1 MFDESLHSISDSI
14 LGSTKYK
21 KLKGSGVLKKGEIS
35 ETISFELLCF
45 PIGALICFST
55 NKFKFGK
62 FEWANFSGELENG
75 KSCKGQIA
83 HDFQSINNDVIAF
96 CHSLTV
102 GEIVSIQ
109 KISTKL
115 IGVYFPFSIDFE
127 NIGIKIHIK
136 TSKHSKSTA
145 RRTQVL
151 TGAILEG
158 NEVVLKGDNIVID
171 TANDLLRKLCIL
183 IRPLTCSQV
192 FYIAL
197 TINDTQLAY
206 LSKYTS
212 GEFFGG
218 EYKMLESR
226 SDYLKYLEQGLQK
239 LDTLNAFDFESIND
253 IGHTLAISSS
263 TSLLQ
268 LKLTT
273 LIISL
278 ERLGSEMLRDKTNK
292 ENTWTVLSGDLKSL
306 KLELKEKSIE
316 YFENNSTVFN
326 ESQKS
331 NILESLN
338 KITAWDEIFKR
349 KINNHFLRNNWD
361 VSLDLKE
368 LKTIRD
374 ELMHCGE
381 LPENISSEY
390 AYDLSKKLELYLF
403 IHVLDILDIEAL
415 IHTNWKG
422 WLKFNHKS
430 KYKLGIQ

>member
-1 MFDESLHSISDSI
+1 MFDESIHIISESI
-14 LGSTKYK
+14 LDTYK
-21 KLKGSGVLKKGEIS
+21 FKKFKGSGVLEKDEES

-45 PIGALICFST
+45 PTGSLICFST
-55 NKFKFGK
+55 SKFKFGK
-62 FEWANFSGELENG
+62 FEWSYFSGKLENG
-75 KSCKGQIA
+75 QLCKGQIA
-83 HDFQSINNDVIAF
+83 HNFQSINNDVIAF
-96 CHSLTV
+96 CHSLKM
-102 GEIVSIQ
+102 GEIESIQ

-115 IGVYFPFSIDFE
+115 IGVYFPFSIDLE
-127 NIGIKIHIK
+127 YTGIKIHIK

-145 RRTQVL
+145 RRTQIL

-158 NEVVLKGDNIVID
+158 NEVLLEGDNIAKD

-192 FYIAL
+192 FYKAL
-197 TINDTQLAY
+197 TINDTQLVY
-206 LSKYTS
+206 LNKYTS

-218 EYKMLESR
+218 EYKMLESK

-239 LDTLNAFDFESIND
+239 LDTLKAFDFESIND

-263 TSLLQ
+263 TSLLE

-278 ERLGSEMLRDKTNK
+278 ERLGGEMLRDMTNK
-292 ENTWTVLSGDLKSL
+292 ENTWKVLIGDLKSL

-326 ESQKS
+326 ESKKS
-331 NILESLN
+331 IILESLN

-374 ELMHCGE
+374 ELMHCRK

-403 IHVLDILDIEAL
+403 IHVLDILDVEAF
-415 IHTNWKG
+415 IHTNWRG
-422 WLKFNHKS
+422 WVNFKKKS
-430 KYKLGIQ
+430 DFKKTK